1 MVRRARKLPRFVWAR
16 ALRGLNRGLAGLE
29 TRREEGGEAP
39 LPQKPIFV
47 VGAPRSGS
55 TLLYQLLVVRFD
67 VAYLSN
73 LHCRFFGAP
82 ALVERAF
89 GKRLR
94 PPEDFS
100 SRFGSTRGLAAPS
113 ECGPYWYRFFR
124 KSPQHVSL
132 TDIEPDRLERLRE
145 SVRAFARAAGRPLV
159 FKNLVNSVRLAPLAA
174 ALPEAL
180 FVFVRRDETD
190 TAASILAGRRSVNA
204 DESDWWSVEPP
215 EIERLRSLPPREQ
228 VLEQVRAVESLVDQA
243 REEIGRDRFLDVR
256 YEDVCADT
264 HRALESVATFA
275 ERHGVALRIRR
286 DVPARFEPGAHSRL
300 QQA

>member
-16 ALRGLNRGLAGLE
+16 SFRRLNNGLARLE
-29 TRREEGGEAP
+29 TRRASGGRTP
-39 LPQKPIFV
+39 LPHKPIFV

-82 ALVERAF
+82 AFVERAV
-89 GKRLR
+89 GRRLR
-94 PPEDFS
+94 PPGDFS

-132 TDIEPDRLERLRE
+132 AEADPDRLGQLRE
-145 SVRAFARAAGRPLV
+145 SVRAFARAARRPLV
-159 FKNLVNSVRLAPLAA
+159 FKNLVNSVRLVPLGA

-180 FVFVRRDETD
+180 FVFVRRDEAD
-190 TAASILAGRRSVNA
+190 TAASILAGRRAVNA
-204 DESDWWSVEPP
+204 DESTWWSVEPP
-215 EIERLRSLPPREQ
+215 QIERLRTLPPQEQ
-228 VLEQVRAVESLVDQA
+228 VLEQVRAVESLVDEA
-243 REEIGRDRFLDVR
+243 REEIGRDRFLDVQ
-256 YEDVCADT
+256 YEDLCADT
-264 HRALESVATFA
+264 HRALEVVRDFA
-275 ERHGVALRIRR
+275 ERHGVALRVRR

-300 QQA
+300 QRA

>member
-1 MVRRARKLPRFVWAR
+1 MVRRARKLPRFVWSR
-16 ALRGLNRGLAGLE
+16 SLRGMNRGLAALE
-29 TRREEGGEAP
+29 TRRGDDGKAP

-47 VGAPRSGS
+47 LGAPRSGS

-82 ALVERAF
+82 ALVERAV

-94 PPEDFS
+94 PPGDFS

-132 TDIEPDRLERLRE
+132 PEADPVQLERLRE
-145 SVRAFARAAGRPLV
+145 SVRAFAEAAGRPLV

-180 FVFVRRDETD
+180 FVVVRRDEAD
-190 TAASILAGRRSVNA
+190 TAASILAGRRTLHA
-204 DESDWWSVEPP
+204 DESEWWSVEPP
-215 EIERLRSLPPREQ
+215 QFERLRELSPEEQ
-228 VLEQVRAVESLVDQA
+228 VLEQVRAIESLV
-243 REEIGRDRFLDVR
+243 EENKDDIGRDRFLDVG
-256 YEDVCADT
+256 YEGICADT
-264 HRALESVATFA
+264 HRALGSIAAFA
-275 ERHGVALRIRR
+275 ERHGVDLRIRR
-286 DVPARFEPGAHSRL
+286 EVPARFEPGAHSRL
-300 QQA
+300 QRA

>member
-1 MVRRARKLPRFVWAR
+1 MVRRARKLPHFVWAR
-16 ALRGLNRGLAGLE
+16 SLRRLNNGLARLE
-29 TRREEGGEAP
+29 TRRESGGETP

-82 ALVERAF
+82 AFVERAV

-94 PPEDFS
+94 PPGDFS

-132 TDIEPDRLERLRE
+132 AEADPNRLGQLRE

-159 FKNLVNSVRLAPLAA
+159 FKNLVNSVRLVPLGA

-180 FVFVRRDETD
+180 FVFVRRDEAD
-190 TAASILAGRRSVNA
+190 TAASILAGRRAVNA
-204 DESDWWSVEPP
+204 DESKWWSVEPP
-215 EIERLRSLPPREQ
+215 EIERLRTLPPQEQ
-228 VLEQVRAVESLVDQA
+228 VLEQVRAVESLVDEA

-264 HRALESVATFA
+264 HRALESVMDFV
-275 ERHGVALRIRR
+275 ERHGVALRVRR
-286 DVPARFEPGAHSRL
+286 DVPARFEPGAHSSL
-300 QQA
+300 QSA

>member
-1 MVRRARKLPRFVWAR
+1 MVRRARKLPRFVWSR
-16 ALRGLNRGLAGLE
+16 SLRGMNKGLAALE
-29 TRREEGGEAP
+29 TRGDGGGQGP

-82 ALVERAF
+82 ALVERAV

-94 PPEDFS
+94 PPDDFS
-100 SRFGSTRGLAAPS
+100 SRFGSTQGLAAPS

-132 TDIEPDRLERLRE
+132 VDADPAQLERLRQ
-145 SVRAFARAAGRPLV
+145 SVRAFAGAAGRPLV
-159 FKNLVNSVRLAPLAA
+159 LKNLVNSVRLAPLAA

-180 FVFVRRDETD
+180 FVVVRRDEAD
-190 TAASILAGRRSVNA
+190 TAASILAGRRAVHA
-204 DESDWWSVEPP
+204 DESEWWSVEPP
-215 EIERLRSLPPREQ
+215 QLERLRALPPEEQ
-228 VLEQVRAVESLVDQA
+228 ALEQVRAIESLVEETK
-243 REEIGRDRFLDVR
+243 EEIGRERFLDLR
-256 YEDVCADT
+256 YEELCADT
-264 HRALESVATFA
+264 HRALGSIAAFA
-275 ERHGVALRIRR
+275 ERHGVDLRIRR

-300 QQA
+300 QRA

>member
-16 ALRGLNRGLAGLE
+16 SLRGLNKGLAGFE
-29 TRREEGGEAP
+29 TRQDGGETP

-82 ALVERAF
+82 AFVERAV
-89 GKRLR
+89 GKRLQ
-94 PPEDFS
+94 PPGDFS

-132 TDIEPDRLERLRE
+132 AEADLDRLKRLRE
-145 SVRAFARAAGRPLV
+145 SVRAFASAAGRPLV

-180 FVFVRRDETD
+180 FVVVRRDEAD
-190 TAASILAGRRSVNA
+190 TAASILAGRRTVHA
-204 DESDWWSVEPP
+204 DESEWWSVEPP
-215 EIERLRSLPPREQ
+215 EIERLRALPPQEQ
-228 VLEQVRAVESLVDQA
+228 VLEQVRAIESLVEET

-256 YEDVCADT
+256 YEDICADT
-264 HRALESVATFA
+264 HRALGSVAEFA
-275 ERHGVALRIRR
+275 ERHGVGLRIRR
-286 DVPARFEPGAHSRL
+286 EVPARFEPGAHSRL
-300 QQA
+300 QRA

>member
-16 ALRGLNRGLAGLE
+16 SLRGLNNGLAALE
-29 TRREEGGEAP
+29 TRQDGWETP

-82 ALVERAF
+82 AFVERAV

-94 PPEDFS
+94 PPGDFS

-124 KSPQHVSL
+124 KFPQHVSL
-132 TDIEPDRLERLRE
+132 AEADPGRLQRLRE
-145 SVRAFARAAGRPLV
+145 SVRAFAKAADRPLV

-180 FVFVRRDETD
+180 FVVVRRDEAD
-190 TAASILAGRRSVNA
+190 TAASILAGRRTVHA
-204 DESDWWSVEPP
+204 DESEWWSVEPP
-215 EIERLRSLPPREQ
+215 QIERLRTLPPREQ
-228 VLEQVRAVESLVDQA
+228 VLEQVRAIESLVDETK
-243 REEIGRDRFLDVR
+243 EEIGRDRFLDVR
-256 YEDVCADT
+256 YEDACADT
-264 HRALESVATFA
+264 HRALGSIAEFA
-275 ERHGVALRIRR
+275 ERHGVGLRIRR
-286 DVPARFEPGAHSRL
+286 EVPTRFEPGAHSRL
-300 QQA
+300 QRA

>member
-16 ALRGLNRGLAGLE
+16 SLRGLNKGLATLE
-29 TRREEGGEAP
+29 TRQESAGEAP
-39 LPQKPIFV
+39 LPQTPIFV

-82 ALVERAF
+82 AFVERAA

-94 PPEDFS
+94 PPGDFS

-132 TDIEPDRLERLRE
+132 AEADPNRLERLRE
-145 SVRAFARAAGRPLV
+145 SVRAFAQAAGRPLV

-180 FVFVRRDETD
+180 FVVVRRDEAD
-190 TAASILAGRRSVNA
+190 TAASILAGRRTVHA
-204 DESDWWSVEPP
+204 DESEWWSVEPP
-215 EIERLRSLPPREQ
+215 EIERLRALPPQEQ
-228 VLEQVRAVESLVDQA
+228 VLEQVRAIESLVDES

-264 HRALESVATFA
+264 HGALGSVAAFA
-275 ERHGVALRIRR
+275 ERHGVALRIRQE
-286 DVPARFEPGAHSRL
+286 VPARFEPGAHSHL
-300 QQA
+300 QRA

>member
-16 ALRGLNRGLAGLE
+16 SLRGLNNGLAALE
-29 TRREEGGEAP
+29 TRQDGGETP

-82 ALVERAF
+82 AFVERAV

-94 PPEDFS
+94 PPGDFS

-124 KSPQHVSL
+124 KFPQHVSL
-132 TDIEPDRLERLRE
+132 AEADPDRLQRLRE
-145 SVRAFARAAGRPLV
+145 SVRAFAKAADRPLV

-180 FVFVRRDETD
+180 FVVVRRDEAD
-190 TAASILAGRRSVNA
+190 TAASILAGRRTVHA
-204 DESDWWSVEPP
+204 DESEWWSVEPP
-215 EIERLRSLPPREQ
+215 QIERLRTLPPREQ
-228 VLEQVRAVESLVDQA
+228 VLEQVRAIESLVDETK
-243 REEIGRDRFLDVR
+243 EEIGRDRFLDVR
-256 YEDVCADT
+256 YEDACADT
-264 HRALESVATFA
+264 HRALGSIAEFA
-275 ERHGVALRIRR
+275 ERHGVGLRIRR
-286 DVPARFEPGAHSRL
+286 EVPTRFEPGAHSRL
-300 QQA
+300 QRA

>member
-16 ALRGLNRGLAGLE
+16 SLRGLNKGLAALE
-29 TRREEGGEAP
+29 TRRRGGGETP
-39 LPQKPIFV
+39 LPQRPIFV
-47 VGAPRSGS
+47 LGAPRSGS

-82 ALVERAF
+82 AFAERAF

-94 PPEDFS
+94 PPADFS

-132 TDIEPDRLERLRE
+132 AEADPARLERLRE
-145 SVRAFARAAGRPLV
+145 SVRVFATAAGRPLV

-180 FVFVRRDETD
+180 FVFVRRDEAD
-190 TAASILAGRRSVNA
+190 TAASILAGRRTVHA
-204 DESDWWSVEPP
+204 DEYEWWSVEPP
-215 EIERLRSLPPREQ
+215 QLERLRALPPEEQ
-228 VLEQVRAVESLVDQA
+228 VLEQVRAIESLVDETK
-243 REEIGRDRFLDVR
+243 EEIGHDRFLDLR

-264 HRALESVATFA
+264 HRALASVAAFA
-275 ERHGVALRIRR
+275 ERHGVALRVRR

-300 QQA
+300 QRA

>member
-16 ALRGLNRGLAGLE
+16 SLRGMNKGLAGLE
-29 TRREEGGEAP
+29 TRRDGGGQTP

-94 PPEDFS
+94 PPADFS
-100 SRFGSTRGLAAPS
+100 SRFGSTRGLAATS

-132 TDIEPDRLERLRE
+132 PEADPAQLERLRE
-145 SVRAFARAAGRPLV
+145 SVRAFAKAAGRPLV

-180 FVFVRRDETD
+180 FLVVRRDEAD
-190 TAASILAGRRSVNA
+190 TAASILAGRRTVHA
-204 DESDWWSVEPP
+204 DESEWWSVEPP
-215 EIERLRSLPPREQ
+215 QLERLRALPPEEQ
-228 VLEQVRAVESLVDQA
+228 VLEQVRAIESLVDEA
-243 REEIGRDRFLDVR
+243 KEEIGRDRFLDLR
-256 YEDVCADT
+256 YEEICADT
-264 HRALESVATFA
+264 HRALESVAEFA
-275 ERHGVALRIRR
+275 ERHGVGLGIRR
-286 DVPARFEPGAHSRL
+286 EVPARFEPGAHSRL
-300 QQA
+300 QRA

>member
-16 ALRGLNRGLAGLE
+16 SLRGLNKGLAALE
-29 TRREEGGEAP
+29 TRRDGSGETP

-67 VAYLSN
+67 VAYLAN

-82 ALVERAF
+82 AFVERAV

-94 PPEDFS
+94 PPGDFT

-132 TDIEPDRLERLRE
+132 AEADPAQLERLRE
-145 SVRAFARAAGRPLV
+145 SVRAFAIAAGRPLV
-159 FKNLVNSVRLAPLAA
+159 FKNLVNSVRLAPLAE

-180 FVFVRRDETD
+180 FVFVRRDEAD
-190 TAASILAGRRSVNA
+190 TAASILAGRRTVHA
-204 DESDWWSVEPP
+204 DESEWWSVEPP
-215 EIERLRSLPPREQ
+215 QLERLRTLPPEEQ
-228 VLEQVRAVESLVDQA
+228 VLEQVRAIESLVEETK
-243 REEIGRDRFLDVR
+243 EEIGHDRFLDLR

-264 HRALESVATFA
+264 HRALASVAAFA
-275 ERHGVALRIRR
+275 ERHGVALRVRR

-300 QQA
+300 QRA